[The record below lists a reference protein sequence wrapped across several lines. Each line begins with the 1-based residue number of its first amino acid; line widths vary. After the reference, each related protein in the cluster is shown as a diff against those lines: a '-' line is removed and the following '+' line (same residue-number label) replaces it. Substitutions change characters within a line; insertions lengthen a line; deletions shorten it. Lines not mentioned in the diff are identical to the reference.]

1 MQNMT
6 LNKLWRKSNK
16 RFVTSSDIGGLRVGN
31 AEFSINIPN
40 GYGDGDTRVAFFDGY
55 IPQKELEY
63 NNFGENELR
72 YFTCLKGTFNIY
84 DDDCSTGNEGYLAT
98 FSGRFGIYYRD
109 GYIFFERWSD

>member
-1 MQNMT
+1 MQKMT

-16 RFVTSSDIGGLRVGN
+16 RFVTIGGLRVGN

-40 GYGDGDTRVAFFDGY
+40 GYGDGDTRVAFFDDY
-55 IPQKELEY
+55 IPKKGLEY
-63 NNFGENELR
+63 NNFGVNELR

-84 DDDCSTGNEGYLAT
+84 DDDCSKGYLAT